1 MKNFCLVCSVTI
13 LFCLIAAF
21 VFLGIGRLISLIF
34 PVSVFQ
40 AAMLLMAP
48 FCILL
53 ILLPLLLIN
62 QKMERMI
69 EMAEEDYMLWD
80 EENFPNSLAKPEKK
94 KAKTKK
100 KQNKI
105 IVMENSPIFDRNA
118 PCPCGSGEKYKNCCG
133 KSGKTSEK

>member
-1 MKNFCLVCSVTI
+1 MKNFCLVCSMAI
-13 LFCLIAAF
+13 LFCFIAAII
-21 VFLGIGRLISLIF
+21 FLGIGSLLSLIL
-34 PVSVFQ
+34 PVSSFQ
-40 AAMLLMAP
+40 AALLLMAP

-62 QKMERMI
+62 QKMEEMI

-80 EENFPNSLAKPEKK
+80 EENPANSLIRSEKK
-94 KAKTKK
+94 KARTKK

-133 KSGKTSEK
+133 KTGKTSKK